1 MDNIAQSPK
10 KSKLSNVILQVS
22 RVMASVG
29 AISLF
34 VMMAITVIDVGGR
47 EIFLK
52 PLNGA
57 FELVGMMLII
67 AGSFGIAYCQV
78 IKLHIRISLI
88 SDKFPKRLRNL
99 CWILTLL
106 IGGVMSGLIA
116 WQGLLKMIDLIT
128 ATLGNKSD
136 TLGLPIWPFMMVMT
150 IGFLWTCF
158 VFLAEIFQKR
168 DDDHSSSGGSI

>member
-1 MDNIAQSPK
+1 MDNIAESQK
-10 KSKLSNVILQVS
+10 KSKLNQVILQVS
-22 RVMASVG
+22 RIMASVG
-29 AISLF
+29 AVSLF

-52 PLNGA
+52 PFNGA

-78 IKLHIRISLI
+78 IKLHIRIGLVV
-88 SDKFPKRLRNL
+88 DKFPKRLRNL

-106 IGGVMSGLIA
+106 IGGGMCGLIG
-116 WQGLLKMIDLIT
+116 WQGLLKMIDLLT
-128 ATLGNKSD
+128 STLGNKSD

-150 IGFLWTCF
+150 IGFLWACF

-168 DDDHSSSGGSI
+168 DDDNISGGSI

>member
-1 MDNIAQSPK
+1 MDNITESRK
-10 KSKLSNVILQVS
+10 ESKLNKVILQVS
-22 RVMASVG
+22 RLMASVG

-34 VMMAITVIDVGGR
+34 VMMAITVTDVGGR

-67 AGSFGIAYCQV
+67 AASFGIAYCQV
-78 IKLHIRISLI
+78 IKLHIRIGI
-88 SDKFPKRLRNL
+88 VVDKFPKRLREL

-106 IGGVMSGLIA
+106 IGGGMCGLIG
-116 WQGLLKMIDLIT
+116 WQGLLKMIDLLT
-128 ATLGNKSD
+128 STLGNKSD

-150 IGFLWTCF
+150 LGFLWTCF
-158 VFLAEIFQKR
+158 VFFAEIFQR
-168 DDDHSSSGGSI
+168 RYEETSSGGSI